1 GCVNTWIQTDIRKIE
16 AELIKTRMLTQSSLS
31 EKFVDFMRETLKT
44 NDALISQQTKLYEFG
59 CTNKELSAIFMSKAE
74 KVNVLT
80 AKELIDIGVAKVK
93 DLNLESS
100 TEMQFLQAKLQHV
113 FGITD
118 DATTLAIE
126 NH

>member
-1 GCVNTWIQTDIRKIE
+1 
-16 AELIKTRMLTQSSLS
+16 MLTQSSLS

-118 DATTLAIE
+118 DATTSAIE